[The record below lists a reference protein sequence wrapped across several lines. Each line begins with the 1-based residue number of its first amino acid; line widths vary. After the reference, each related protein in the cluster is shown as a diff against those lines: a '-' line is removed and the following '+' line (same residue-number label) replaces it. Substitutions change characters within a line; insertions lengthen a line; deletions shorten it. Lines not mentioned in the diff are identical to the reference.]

1 MGDILKQP
9 TSRHILTESVA
20 LSSTVGNSTA
30 VFASGCFQI
39 RIAASQDVRFVV
51 SEAPSVSSTVL
62 LTGGA
67 MVPAG
72 QIDYVTVTPGQRL
85 SATTTST
92 AATITVT
99 QLG

>member
-1 MGDILKQP
+1 MAGAIDKQP
-9 TSRHILTESVA
+9 TSRHISSESVA

-30 VFASGCFQI
+30 AFSTYQI
-39 RIAASQDVRFVV
+39 RIAASQDVRFIV